1 MIPVPLIM
9 GALGKVPWRA
19 IGAGALVVAV
29 VFSAWRITV
38 WRDSHVRALPE
49 ARQALEAEQA
59 CSAGS
64 KCAERVAALVMRQ
77 EWITA
82 ETVAGYEKELE
93 DLRNRP
99 VSVRTVRLCPEKP
112 DRDMRLPAPAGR
124 TGQGSAPA
132 GVVQPGNG
140 PNRDIGPDLY
150 ALAGRA
156 DELSAQCRAI
166 IQRDRALSAPPAR

>member
-1 MIPVPLIM
+1 MIAFWAILK
-9 GALGKVPWRA
+9 GLPWRA
-19 IGAGALVVAV
+19 IGAIALVLAVA
-29 VFSAWRITV
+29 ACGWRVSV
-38 WRDSHVRALPE
+38 WRDAYKALPGV
-49 ARQALEAEQA
+49 QDALSREEA

-64 KCAERVAALVMRQ
+64 ECALRVAALTARQ
-77 EWITA
+77 EQITA
-82 ETVAGYEKELE
+82 DTVKGYEQELA

-112 DRDMRLPAPAGR
+112 DRDVRVPAPAGG
-124 TGQGSAPA
+124 TGPGSAPA
-132 GVVQPGNG
+132 GVVQQGNG

-166 IQRDRALSAPPAR
+166 IARDRALAQQP

>member
-1 MIPVPLIM
+1 VIPL
-9 GALGKVPWRA
+9 AWLKLVPWRA
-19 IGAGALVVAV
+19 IGAGAAVVAV
-29 VFSAWRITV
+29 VFAGWRVTV
-38 WRDSHVRALPE
+38 WKESHEALPGVRDAL
-49 ARQALEAEQA
+49 AREEGCLD
-59 CSAGS
+59 GS
-64 KCAERVAALVMRQ
+64 KCADRVAALTVRQ
-77 EWITA
+77 EQVTA
-82 ETVAGYEKELE
+82 DTVAGYEKELE

-112 DRDMRLPAPAGR
+112 DRDVRHAPVSGG
-124 TGQGSAPA
+124 TGQGSAAA

-166 IQRDRALSAPPAR
+166 IERDRALSAPPAR

>member
-1 MIPVPLIM
+1 MIPL
-9 GALGKVPWRA
+9 AWLKLVPWRA
-19 IGAGALVVAV
+19 VAAGALVVAV

-64 KCAERVAALVMRQ
+64 ECALRVAALTARQ
-77 EWITA
+77 EQITA
-82 ETVAGYEKELE
+82 DTVKGYEQELA

-112 DRDMRLPAPAGR
+112 DRDVRVPAPAGG
-124 TGQGSAPA
+124 TGPGSAPG

-166 IQRDRALSAPPAR
+166 IQRDRALSAPPAK